1 MKKLMA
7 VVAACLALMGCNQ
20 NDGTKDK
27 VISGV
32 SSQMGYMTGVADA
45 TLCHTQSLI
54 VAKIMINGGP
64 EARGSDLDYSNQAV
78 IDLLER
84 SKTYPVSPV
93 HAAKQHFEA
102 CIETASKSFAKTT
115 K

>member
-1 MKKLMA
+1 MRRLIA
-7 VVAACLALMGCNQ
+7 IAAACAALMGCNQ
-20 NDGTKDK
+20 GADTKDK
-27 VISGV
+27 MVSGV
-32 SSQMGYMTGVADA
+32 SAQMGYMTGVADA

-78 IDLLER
+78 VDLLER
-84 SKTYPVSPV
+84 SKSYPVSPV

-102 CIETASKSFAKTT
+102 CIEAASKNFAKTN